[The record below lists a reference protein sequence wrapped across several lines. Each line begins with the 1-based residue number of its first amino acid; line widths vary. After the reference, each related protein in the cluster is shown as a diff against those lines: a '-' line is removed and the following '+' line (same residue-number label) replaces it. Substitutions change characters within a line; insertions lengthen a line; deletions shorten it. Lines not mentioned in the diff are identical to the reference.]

1 MNTFRASIEAVEPFM
16 IALEWVG
23 IAYVA
28 YIVYK
33 IAKWMNA

>member
-1 MNTFRASIEAVEPFM
+1 MSTFKASIEAVEPFM

-28 YIVYK
+28 YTVYK
-33 IAKWMNA
+33 IAKWINA